1 MIHAIAIDDEPL
13 ALDVIESFCKRI
25 PGIQLDKT
33 FTQVKEASKY
43 VRKFPVD
50 LLLLDIH
57 MPQLSGI
64 EFYKSVQQDTMV
76 IFTTAFS
83 EYAIEGFNLSAIDYI
98 LKPYSFERFEQA
110 IKKAQDYYDYLHNRN
125 DTTVKYIYIKA
136 DYSLIKVALSDIRY
150 IEAFADYLKI
160 YLPNKKS
167 ITARLTMKAMMEKLP
182 SGRFIRVHRSFILPV
197 DNILS
202 VRNKTI
208 SIEGRDIPVGVSY
221 EVELDRLLNRGA
233 ST

>member
-1 MIHAIAIDDEPL
+1 MIHAIAVDDEPL

-25 PGIQLDKT
+25 PIIQLDKT
-33 FTQVKEASKY
+33 FTQVKEAAKY
-43 VRKFPVD
+43 VKKFPVD

-64 EFYKSVQQDTMV
+64 DFFKSVQQDSMV

-83 EYAIEGFNLSAIDYI
+83 EYAIEGFNLNAIDYI
-98 LKPYSFERFEQA
+98 LKPYSFDRFEQA
-110 IKKAQDYYDYLHNRN
+110 IKKAHDYYDYLHNRN
-125 DTTVKYIYIKA
+125 ETTVKYIYIKA

-182 SGRFIRVHRSFILPV
+182 SLKFIRVHRSFILPV
-197 DNILS
+197 DSILS
-202 VRNKTI
+202 IRNKVI
-208 SIEGRDIPVGVSY
+208 SIEGRDIPIGVSY
-221 EVELDRLLNRGA
+221 EEDLERLLRQ
-233 ST
+233 